1 MQDLFQLVMKNLTVS
16 KLVSPTLKAKTQGT
30 GGNYDGTY
38 GAEVDKEKKATER
51 GTPDKVIPENSPS
64 QEPGE
69 KATSVIPGGGDEGV
83 ADKGH
88 LASSSEECACE
99 HCEGTGKMKKATS
112 VIPGGGGDEGVADKG
127 KLNTSPDVNAGDEQY
142 VESEDKNKMAED
154 GKYDPT
160 YKAEA
165 DEMED
170 ESPAKKALRLMNTNV
185 DMDKVFNRPKYG
197 FNARL
202 EDIEV
207 NATGKS
213 FSFLSL
219 PIRFKK

>member
-69 KATSVIPGGGDEGV
+69 KATSVIP
-83 ADKGH
+83 
-88 LASSSEECACE
+88 
-99 HCEGTGKMKKATS
+99 
-112 VIPGGGGDEGVADKG
+112 GGGDEGVADKG